1 MKIAVITDI
10 HGNASALKV
19 ALAEIDRENVS
30 HIYCLGDMIG
40 IGPNSNEVLDILFN
54 REDLSM
60 ITGNHD
66 EGVLALIHG
75 QPYPKSHED
84 TRSHHQWI
92 ADRLDQ
98 TFVAQLDSLPR
109 MIDTTLMGHSI
120 LFTHYRIEQGKL
132 SAPFYNDPFSPIVQ
146 PTLEAMKKLF
156 ADCHQEL
163 IFFGHHHPT
172 HYFKSEHSIY
182 LNPGSLG
189 CAPDPYA
196 RYAIVTLTLER
207 IGISLHKA
215 AYDNQDFLR
224 SYARLNVPDGE
235 FLIKAFHGNQLKE

>member
-1 MKIAVITDI
+1 MKLAVITDI
-10 HGNASALKV
+10 HGNYPALKA
-19 ALAEIDRENVS
+19 ALVEIDRENVS

-40 IGPNSNEVLDILFN
+40 IGPDSNEVLDILFK
-54 REDLSM
+54 RENLSM

-84 TRSHHQWI
+84 TRIHHQWI
-92 ADRLDQ
+92 ADRLNPV
-98 TFVAQLDSLPR
+98 FVHQLDSLPR
-109 MIDTTLMGHSI
+109 VIDTTLMGHSI
-120 LFTHYRIEQGKL
+120 LFTHYHIVPDKL
-132 SAPFYNDPFSPIVQ
+132 SAPFYDDPFSPIVQ

-163 IFFGHHHPT
+163 ICFGHHHPVHFFEGRKT
-172 HYFKSEHSIY
+172 IY

-189 CAPDPYA
+189 CAAEPYA
-196 RYAIVTLTLER
+196 RYAIVTLTPER
-207 IGISLHKA
+207 VEVSLRKA
-215 AYDNQDFLR
+215 AYDNWEFLR

-235 FLIKAFHGNQLKE
+235 FLIKVFHGNQLKE